1 MKQVHDMVVT
11 YFLPNVDLCSVYV
24 DHYYLLYAYLF

>member
-11 YFLPNVDLCSVYV
+11 YFLPNVDSCLVHESLV
-24 DHYYLLYAYLF
+24 LPPF